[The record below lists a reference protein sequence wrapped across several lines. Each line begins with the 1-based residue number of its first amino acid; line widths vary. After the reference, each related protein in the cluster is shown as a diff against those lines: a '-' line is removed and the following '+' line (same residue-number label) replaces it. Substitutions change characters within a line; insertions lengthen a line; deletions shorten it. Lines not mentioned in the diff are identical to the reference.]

1 MSSDINLLDEFVIV
15 DDYDVDNEEIQLN
28 NSTLND
34 SGTILETIENCKNT
48 VVNTYETVTTIS
60 SKLISYASSHTVSE
74 MVDDAKI
81 TTLLIIHLMSGGK
94 MN

>member
-1 MSSDINLLDEFVIV
+1 MSSDIKLLDEFVIV

-60 SKLISYASSHTVSE
+60 SKLISYASHTVSE
-74 MVDDAKI
+74 MGDDAKI